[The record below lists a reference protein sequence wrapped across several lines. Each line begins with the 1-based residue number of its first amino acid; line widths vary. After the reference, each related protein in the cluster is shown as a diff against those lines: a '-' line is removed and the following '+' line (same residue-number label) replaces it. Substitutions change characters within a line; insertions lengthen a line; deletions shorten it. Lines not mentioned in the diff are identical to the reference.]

1 MGHHHGHH
9 HATGQENKKNLV
21 IAMIII
27 GSWMFIQ
34 FLGGLWTGSLALL
47 ADAVH
52 MFNDFSNLFI
62 SLLAII
68 LAAKAATHKRTFG
81 NHRYE
86 VLSSL
91 FNSVALLVIAAFVI
105 REAIG
110 RLMSPQEVMGGAMML
125 IAFIG
130 LLANIGAMF
139 ALMRGDVKDNLNMRG
154 AYLHVLSD
162 TLGSVAAIIAGIII
176 YFTSWYMADPILSI
190 IIALM
195 IAFSGFRL
203 LKDTVHVLL
212 EGTPASINVVE
223 VENDLLAIEG
233 VTNVHDLHIW
243 TITSGINSLT
253 AHLVIDPS
261 YSEEHHEILLQANHY
276 IREKLHIEH
285 STIQIEKE
293 DLREWEHPS
302 I

>member
-1 MGHHHGHH
+1 MGHHHHH
-9 HATGQENKKNLV
+9 HSTGQANKKNLI

-62 SLLAII
+62 SLIAII
-68 LAAKAATHKRTFG
+68 LAAKAATKRRTFG

-91 FNSVALLVIAAFVI
+91 LNSLALLAIVFFVVK
-105 REAIG
+105 EAID
-110 RLMSPQEVMGGAMML
+110 RIISPQDVMGGAMMI
-125 IAFIG
+125 IAIIG
-130 LLANIGAMF
+130 LIANIGAMF
-139 ALMRGDVKDNLNMRG
+139 ALTRGDVKNNLNMRG

-162 TLGSVAAIIAGIII
+162 TLGSVAAIIAALII
-176 YFTSWYMADPILSI
+176 YFTGWNIADPILSI
-190 IIALM
+190 LISFM
-195 IAFSGFRL
+195 IAFSAFRL

-212 EGTPASINVVE
+212 EGTPDHIDIEQVKQ
-223 VENDLLAIEG
+223 DLLQMKG
-233 VTNVHDLHIW
+233 VENVHDLHIW

-253 AHLVIDPS
+253 VHLIVNPQYISQQDAL
-261 YSEEHHEILLQANHY
+261 IQANQY
-276 IREKLHIEH
+276 VRETLDIKH
-285 STIQIEKE
+285 STIQIET
-293 DLREWEHPS
+293 DDMREFEHPN